1 MILKI
6 FCDKIKRYCEL
17 TTRKGEMYM
26 LAASFLKMLAFY
38 AVEFLVIAAVAVA
51 GFLIG
56 KGLKDKKIKKN
67 AEKAD

>member
-1 MILKI
+1 
-6 FCDKIKRYCEL
+6 
-17 TTRKGEMYM
+17 MYM

-51 GFLIG
+51 GFFIG
-56 KGLKDKKIKKN
+56 KGLKDKKNKKN